1 MSSTGWLSNMSGLLP
16 NLLATVVLA
25 IVVGLIAA
33 PRLRLSRIAAVC
45 WLLCLS
51 APVALTWTKAD
62 VDQQQAGCAWSTGWW
77 ELNQFFTDVDI
88 VPNIVLLIPAGAA
101 AAVFPRGPRRWSA
114 LLVALMVPLI
124 IEAGQALMPWLHR
137 TCQVGDIG
145 NNALGVLIGFVVA
158 VAVRAAWEATGKP
171 KVRPKHGRR

>member
-1 MSSTGWLSNMSGLLP
+1 MGGNAWLSNMSGLLP
-16 NLLATVVLA
+16 NLAATVVLA
-25 IVVGLIAA
+25 IVVGLVAA
-33 PRLRLSRIAAVC
+33 PRLRLSRIAAVV

-62 VDQQQAGCAWSTGWW
+62 GGQQQIGCAWSTGWW
-77 ELNQFFTDVDI
+77 ELNQFFTDVDV

-124 IEAGQALMPWLHR
+124 IETGQALMPWLNR

-145 NNALGVLIGFVVA
+145 NNMLGVLIGFA
-158 VAVRAAWEATGKP
+158 VAVTVNAAWRATGKP